1 MSMEYK
7 SKYDVALA
15 ACDRYEKPTVE
26 AALRQALEAITM
38 KRGKPRIDRSVCI
51 HCFCCQEFCP
61 KGAMKVGRT
70 RIGKI
75 ISKKS
80 ARP

>member
-1 MSMEYK
+1 MTPFPKLDGSSCVGCGK
-7 SKYDVALA
+7 CAQTCPAK
-15 ACDRYEKPTVE
+15 
-26 AALRQALEAITM
+26 AITM
-38 KRGKPRIDRSVCI
+38 KRGKPQINRSVCI

-70 RIGKI
+70 WFGKL
-75 ISKKS
+75 ISKKP